1 MPDTAAPAH
10 HPVAQ
15 VLNRPLGSIP
25 RVKSYS
31 LISMGITPLTVRY
44 PEKASLDEIR
54 TDSPALYETIDE
66 AVAACVKA
74 QQLFMQKSTLEHRK
88 NILNA
93 IRDVCN
99 EFKEDFAWCA
109 WSETGRGRYE
119 DKVTKQGVAIDH
131 TPGVEDLKPTCYTGD
146 DGMTVVDLA
155 PFGVIGAVTPVTN
168 PTATVINNSLTIL
181 AGGNGVV
188 FNPHP
193 GATLSTNRAVAIV
206 NQAVVMAGGP
216 ESLVCSVKTPTIASG
231 QRLMTHPDTAANLIT
246 GGPAVVKVALAS
258 GKRSFCAGP
267 GNPPVIVDD
276 SAELDDA
283 AKHIV
288 DGAAFDNNMIC
299 SDEKQVFVVETV
311 ADKLI
316 EEMQKVGAYLINE
329 EQTERLMK
337 VVFPSGVPPLYSH
350 GEVDRALVGADAKMF
365 LKMID
370 ITDVP
375 EEIKLIIC
383 KVEEGHPLVWTEQL
397 MPILPIVSMPSFE
410 AALESAK
417 KTEYGFRHT
426 SSVYS
431 QNLHH
436 ISQAAKTMN
445 TAIFCVNGAHTAGLA
460 VGGEGFTSF
469 SIAGSTGEGLTRPST
484 FVRERKMVCV
494 GALRFV

>member
-1 MPDTAAPAH
+1 MPTAQLGVASLLAPS
-10 HPVAQ
+10 
-15 VLNRPLGSIP
+15 GSMP

-31 LISMGITPLTVRY
+31 LMSMGIRPLEVRY
-44 PEKASLDEIR
+44 PERAAMGEIKI
-54 TDSPALYETIDE
+54 TSPVLFDDIDS

-74 QQLFMQKSTLEHRK
+74 QRTFMEKSTLEHRK
-88 NILNA
+88 AILNA

-109 WSETGRGRYE
+109 WSETGRGRYD
-119 DKVTKQGVAIDH
+119 DKVTKQNVAINH

-155 PFGVIGAVTPVTN
+155 PYGVIGAVTPVTN
-168 PTATVINNSLTIL
+168 PTATIINNAITIL

-193 GATLSTNRAVAIV
+193 GATLCTNRAVAIV
-206 NQAVVMAGGP
+206 NEAIVMAGGP
-216 ESLVCSVKTPTIASG
+216 ESLVCSVKSPTIQSG
-231 QRLMTHPDTAANLIT
+231 QRLMTHPDTSANLIT

-276 SAELDDA
+276 TADIVDA

-299 SDEKQVFVVETV
+299 SDEKQVFAMENV

-316 EEMQKVGAYLINE
+316 EEMMKHGAYMINE
-329 EQTERLMK
+329 AQTEELMK
-337 VVFPSGVPPLYSH
+337 VVFPSGVPPLFSH
-350 GEVDRALVGADAKMF
+350 GDVDKHLVGHDATEF
-365 LKMID
+365 LERIG
-370 ITDVP
+370 ITDCP
-375 EEIKLIIC
+375 ADTKLVIC
-383 KVEEGHPLVWTEQL
+383 KVEEGHPLIWTEQL
-397 MPILPIVSMPSFE
+397 MPILPICPVTSFSH
-410 AALESAK
+410 ALEIAK

-426 SSVYS
+426 SSIYS

-436 ISQAAKTMN
+436 ISQAAKHMN
-445 TAIFCVNGAHTAGLA
+445 TSMFIVNGAHTAGLA
-460 VGGEGFTSF
+460 VGGEGYTSF

-484 FVRERKMVCV
+484 FVRERKVVCV

>member
-1 MPDTAAPAH
+1 MPEQASVTAA
-10 HPVAQ
+10 HPVAS
-15 VLNRPLGSIP
+15 LLAPNASMP

-31 LISMGITPLTVRY
+31 LLTMGIRPLEVRY
-44 PEKASLDEIR
+44 PEKAS
-54 TDSPALYETIDE
+54 IDE
-66 AVAACVKA
+66 MLIESSCLYDDMDSAVAACVKA
-74 QQLFMQKSTLEHRK
+74 QATFMQKSSLETRK
-88 NILNA
+88 HILTA

-99 EFKEDFAWCA
+99 EFKEDFAWTA
-109 WSETGRGRYE
+109 WSETGRGRYQ
-119 DKVTKQGVAIDH
+119 DKLTKQTVAIDH
-131 TPGVEDLKPTCYTGD
+131 TPGVEDLKPTCFTGD

-155 PFGVIGAVTPVTN
+155 PFGVIGAVTPLTN
-168 PTATVINNSLTIL
+168 PTATIINNSLTIL

-193 GATLSTNRAVAIV
+193 GATHCTNRAVAIV
-206 NQAVVMAGGP
+206 NQAIVMAGGP
-216 ESLVCSVKTPTIASG
+216 ESLVCSVKKPTISSG
-231 QRLMTHPDTAANLIT
+231 QRLMTHPDVAANLIT

-276 SAELDDA
+276 TAELDMA

-299 SDEKQVFVVETV
+299 SDEKQVFVLESV

-316 EEMQKVGAYLINE
+316 EEMQKVGAYYINP
-329 EQTERLMK
+329 EQTEELMK
-337 VVFPSGVPPLYSH
+337 IVFPNGVPPLFTH
-350 GEVDRALVGADAKMF
+350 GDVDKNLVGADARKF
-365 LKMID
+365 LEMID

-375 EEIKLIIC
+375 EDVKLVIC
-383 KVEEGHPLVWTEQL
+383 KTEEGHPLVWTEQL
-397 MPILPIVSMPSFE
+397 MPVVPIVACPTFQH
-410 AALESAK
+410 ALEIAK

-436 ISQAAKTMN
+436 ISEAAKHMN
-445 TAIFCVNGAHTAGLA
+445 TSIFVVNGSHTAGLA
-460 VGGEGFTSF
+460 VGGEGYTSF

>member
-1 MPDTAAPAH
+1 M
-10 HPVAQ
+10 
-15 VLNRPLGSIP
+15 P

-31 LISMGITPLTVRY
+31 LNTMGIRPLTVTY
-44 PEKASLDEIR
+44 PEKATIDQIKLES
-54 TDSPALYETIDE
+54 SALYDDMDS
-66 AVAACVKA
+66 AVAACVEA
-74 QQLFMQKSTLEHRK
+74 QKVFMAKSTLEHRK

-109 WSETGRGRYE
+109 WSETGRGNYP
-119 DKVTKQGVAIDH
+119 DKLTKQSVAINH
-131 TPGVEDLKPTCYTGD
+131 TPGVEDLKPVCFTGD
-146 DGMTVVDLA
+146 DGMTIVDLA

-168 PTATVINNSLTIL
+168 PTATIINNSITIL

-193 GATLSTNRAVAIV
+193 GATHCTNRAVAIV
-206 NQAVVMAGGP
+206 NEAIVMAGGP
-216 ESLVCSVKTPTIASG
+216 DSLVCSIKNPTIASG
-231 QRLMTHPDTAANLIT
+231 QRLMTHPNTAANLIT

-276 SAELDDA
+276 TAELEDA

-299 SDEKQVFVVETV
+299 SDEKQVFVLESVC
-311 ADKLI
+311 DKLI
-316 EEMQKVGAYLINE
+316 DEMQKVGAYYLNATQLEKLMPLI
-329 EQTERLMK
+329 
-337 VVFPSGVPPLYSH
+337 FPSGVPPLYTH
-350 GEVDRALVGADAKMF
+350 GDVDKNLVGANATHF
-365 LKMID
+365 LDLIGV
-370 ITDVP
+370 TDYPKETRLLV
-375 EEIKLIIC
+375 C

-397 MPILPIVSMPSFE
+397 MPILPIVPMPSFD
-410 AALESAK
+410 AALEVAK
-417 KTEYGFRHT
+417 KSEYGFRHT

-436 ISQAAKTMN
+436 ISQAAKYMN
-445 TAIFCVNGAHTAGLA
+445 TSMFIVNGAHTAGLA
-460 VGGEGFTSF
+460 VGGEGYTSF